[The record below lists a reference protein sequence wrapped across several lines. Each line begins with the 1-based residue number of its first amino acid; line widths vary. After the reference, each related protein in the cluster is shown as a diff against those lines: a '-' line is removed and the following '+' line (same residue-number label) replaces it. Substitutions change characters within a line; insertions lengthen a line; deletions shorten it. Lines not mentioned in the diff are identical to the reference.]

1 MKAMLLLVILLTL
14 TSCASKNQERD
25 IQVKA
30 KDSKVS
36 DSKSLGV
43 TIHDLINDS
52 KTLSAAQKTEL
63 QNLLAV
69 NKKRAEELTEQSFQF
84 RSVMIKELLSGKVK
98 QNNIRLIKNNIKKI
112 EEAKLKNTF
121 DTVEKITAI
130 VSAHSDNQQFA
141 EHLILIE
148 RPAAR

>member
-14 TSCASKNQERD
+14 TSCASKYQERD

-30 KDSKVS
+30 QDSKVS

-43 TIHDLINDS
+43 SIHDLINDS
-52 KTLSAAQKTEL
+52 KTLTAAQKTEL
-63 QNLLAV
+63 QDLLAV
-69 NKKRAEELTEQSFQF
+69 NKARAEELTEKSFQF
-84 RSVMIKELLSGKVK
+84 RSVMIKELLSGKVE

-112 EEAKLKNTF
+112 EAAKLKNTF

-130 VSAHSDNQQFA
+130 VSAHPDNEQFA
-141 EHLILIE
+141 KHLIQIE